1 MGFFAIA
8 SIIFP
13 CDNIPM
19 TYTHTYRGIVWIDL
33 EQPTDDEVSLLVK
46 RYGLHP
52 LVGEELKRSSSLAK
66 VEFYDDYFL
75 AVLTLPVREHKGNL
89 SEIVEREVDF
99 VVGKNFLITSRTE
112 TIEQLEYFGKIF
124 EANTILNKDEKIEHA
139 GYLFYYMV
147 KRMYAGM
154 IEDLENIK
162 DSITLAEKRIFK
174 GDEREMVEVLS
185 GLSRELIDF
194 KQTARMHRDIW
205 EDMVEFADKSIFG
218 GGFPSYVRDIRD
230 QFNIIHEFVGNARE
244 LLADLRETNDSLLN
258 TKQNDIIKLLTVI
271 TFIGYP
277 AMLIASIF
285 TIPALD
291 VPIVGTSSGWLV
303 LMIIT
308 VIITVGIWWF
318 IKKRRWI

>member
-1 MGFFAIA
+1 
-8 SIIFP
+8 
-13 CDNIPM
+13 M

-52 LVGEELKRSSSLAK
+52 LVGEELKRSSNLAK
-66 VEFYDDYFL
+66 VEFYDDYFV
-75 AVLTLPVREHKGNL
+75 AVLTLPIREHKGDS
-89 SEIVEREVDF
+89 SEIVEREIDF

-124 EANTILNKDEKIEHA
+124 EANAILNNDEKIEHA

-162 DSITLAEKRIFK
+162 DAITSAEKRTFK

-185 GLSRELIDF
+185 RLSRELIDF

-205 EDMVEFADKSIFG
+205 ESMVEYADKSIFG

-230 QFNIIHEFVGNARE
+230 QFNIIHEFIGNARE
-244 LLADLRETNDSLLN
+244 LLTDLRETNDSLLN
-258 TKQNDIIKLLTVI
+258 TKQNDIIKLLTII

-291 VPIVGTSSGWLV
+291 VPLVNTSTGWAV
-303 LMIIT
+303 LMIVTVAIT
-308 VIITVGIWWF
+308 LGIWWF
-318 IKKRRWI
+318 IKRKRWI